1 MSSFIDIL
9 LEHEQRVLSNL
20 SLVKSLTSQLL
31 QDRHICNHMIVS
43 QCVRFYML
51 HIDKELERFISD
63 SQKLVAFDEKAST
76 VEKFLQSLFT
86 DMETDK
92 LWQIVTD
99 EQFEYGKKLIE
110 RFVMGQIYPIALYP
124 NGDGD
129 IFRDQILQKHIQT
142 LSETISPEHKD
153 LKIPSVYHFQCPW
166 TSVQR
171 QILSL
176 NAYKTPRE
184 KVNCVVKCCKMIM
197 NLLSLAHDKSV
208 PSADD
213 MIPVLVFILIK
224 ANPSWLLSNVQYV
237 NCYYDRHLTGEQAYW
252 WTQFSS
258 AVEFVK
264 TMG

>member
-1 MSSFIDIL
+1 M
-9 LEHEQRVLSNL
+9 HNKEQ
-20 SLVKSLTSQLL
+20 
-31 QDRHICNHMIVS
+31 
-43 QCVRFYML
+43 
-51 HIDKELERFISD
+51 ELESFISD
-63 SQKLVAFDEKAST
+63 SQKLVAFDEKASK
-76 VEKFLQSLFT
+76 VENFLEKLFADMDT
-86 DMETDK
+86 DR

-129 IFRDQILQKHIQT
+129 IFRDQIYQKHIKN
-142 LSETISPEHKD
+142 LSETISPDHRD
-153 LKIPSVYHFQCPW
+153 LRIPHVYHSQCPW
-166 TSVQR
+166 SSVQS
-171 QILSL
+171 QISSL

-184 KVNCVVKCCKMIM
+184 KVNCVVNCCKMIRG
-197 NLLSLAHDKSV
+197 LLSLAHEESV

-213 MIPVLVFILIK
+213 MIPVLVFVLIK

-237 NCYYDRHLTGEQAYW
+237 NCYYEKQLTGEEAYW